1 MLHPVSSSL
10 GAASG
15 SDGEGALAGVG
26 TLAAAGMAGVGS
38 LGPRLGVP
46 ELGVVV
52 PTARIGLLGESER
65 RAPNAVRGPVW
76 LGTRGAL
83 SAPPVGLG
91 RLLADVAGVAFCGV
105 IERAGGSGGRPGA
118 FPVGAGTR
126 FIGWGVMLRG
136 GTGGLAGGR
145 STACGTRVV
154 SSELMG
160 SMLMG
165 AMLLMGSTLM
175 GAMLLMGATLLIGST
190 LSGGLV
196 EPARAATSSMLA
208 TRADELI
215 ASSTARASSSS
226 RAASISSALIG
237 VSSSSDEWVSVEG
250 VNENLPLFQ
259 PIVVRMVSSG
269 LCGASSKV
277 VATTLP
283 DRTIKAARRA
293 SLLSSSRPLR
303 RSRSSR
309 VSTVETDI
317 CARSPVM
324 AAPGGGNEARVARV
338 LRRRAAI

>member
-15 SDGEGALAGVG
+15 SDGAGALAGAG

-38 LGPRLGVP
+38 LGPKLGVP

-65 RAPNAVRGPVW
+65 RAPKAVRGPVW

-105 IERAGGSGGRPGA
+105 IDRAGGSGGRPGA

-126 FIGWGVMLRG
+126 FIGCGVMLRG

-165 AMLLMGSTLM
+165 AMLLMG
-175 GAMLLMGATLLIGST
+175 ATLLIGST

-208 TRADELI
+208 TRADELA

-269 LCGASSKV
+269 LCGASSNV

-283 DRTIKAARRA
+283 DRTINAARCA

-309 VSTVETDI
+309 VSTVDTDI